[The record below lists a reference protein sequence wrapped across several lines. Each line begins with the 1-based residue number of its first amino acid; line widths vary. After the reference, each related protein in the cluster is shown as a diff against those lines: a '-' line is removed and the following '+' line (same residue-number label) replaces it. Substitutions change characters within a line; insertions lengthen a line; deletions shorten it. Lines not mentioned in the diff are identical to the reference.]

1 MAGRIAMPP
10 MSEENRV
17 VLPLGFVRGLLD
29 TMEKP
34 LIVAERSGNLLL
46 VNTRAR
52 QFLESHAYATIQE
65 TNLFSDLLQVDSRKI
80 FGQIEKG
87 EHEVHLQIQRGEAKS
102 TVRVQWMPEPDW
114 LGGEIENKSEA
125 KPVVQAGRR
134 LTV

>member
-1 MAGRIAMPP
+1 MAGRIATPP

-52 QFLESHAYATIQE
+52 QFLESHGYATIQGKH
-65 TNLFSDLLQVDSRKI
+65 LKSALLQALSRKI
-80 FGQIEKG
+80 FGEIEKCDD
-87 EHEVHLQIQRGEAKS
+87 EVDLQIQRGEAKS
-102 TVRVQWMPEPDW
+102 RVRAPM
-114 LGGEIENKSEA
+114 
-125 KPVVQAGRR
+125 
-134 LTV
+134 